1 VKKNTKRTYDSS
13 GRQRQ
18 AAETRQRIIVAAQK
32 LLKTKGYEATT
43 IDAIAQR
50 AEVSAQSVYAIFKS
64 KLGILR
70 ELLDRSTFGPEYER
84 LVSQAWKTKD
94 PESRLRLAARIA
106 RQIHDNLSATF
117 DLLRGAGMLAPQLAS
132 LERNRESM
140 RYQRQE
146 TMIASLRDVRKL
158 RPNLGYH
165 AARDVFWML
174 TGQDVYR
181 LLVRERG
188 WSSDRYQRWLAD
200 TLVSALMRTR

>member
-1 VKKNTKRTYDSS
+1 
-13 GRQRQ
+13 
-18 AAETRQRIIVAAQK
+18 
-32 LLKTKGYEATT
+32 LLKIKGYEATT
-43 IDAIAQR
+43 IDSIALC

-140 RYQRQE
+140 RYQAQ
-146 TMIASLRDVRKL
+146 
-158 RPNLGYH
+158 
-165 AARDVFWML
+165 AAPEP
-174 TGQDVYR
+174 R
-181 LLVRERG
+181 LSCGPRCFL
-188 WSSDRYQRWLAD
+188 DAD
-200 TLVSALMRTR
+200 GAGCLPPAGS